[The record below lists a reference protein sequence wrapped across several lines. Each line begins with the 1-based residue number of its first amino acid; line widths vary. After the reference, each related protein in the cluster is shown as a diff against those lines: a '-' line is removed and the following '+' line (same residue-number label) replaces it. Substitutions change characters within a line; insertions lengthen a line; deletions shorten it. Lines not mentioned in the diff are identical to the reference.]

1 MSEYLEALIFDRVQ
15 ADVDNLRN
23 KAYIDYGDL
32 NRIENA
38 VKWVSYVLNKYGYQK
53 HGNHKTIGLM
63 LRWNV
68 YIKISLLS
76 GQLITHLKVPR
87 LLQIK
92 LHIRQFIRPM
102 P

>member
-38 VKWVSYVLNKYGYQK
+38 VKWVSYVLNKYGYK
-53 HGNHKTIGLM
+53 HTIVSKTWKPQDHRTDAEMERLHKNI
-63 LRWNV
+63 V
-68 YIKISLLS
+68 A
-76 GQLITHLKVPR
+76 
-87 LLQIK
+87 
-92 LHIRQFIRPM
+92 IR
-102 P
+102 